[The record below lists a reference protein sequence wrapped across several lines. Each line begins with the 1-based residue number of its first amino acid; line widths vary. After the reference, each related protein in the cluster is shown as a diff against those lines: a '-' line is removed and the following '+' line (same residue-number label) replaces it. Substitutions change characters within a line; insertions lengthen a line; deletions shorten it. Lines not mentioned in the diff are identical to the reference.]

1 METLIA
7 FPETPEKAEAL
18 KSVMKALGVAY
29 EQEQDTTEYL
39 LSSDA
44 NRKRLEQS
52 IEEVK
57 EGKVVKVDLDQIW
70 K

>member
-18 KSVMKALGVAY
+18 KAVMKVLGVAY
-29 EQEQDTTEYL
+29 EQEQDATEYL
-39 LSSDA
+39 LSTKA
-44 NRKRLEQS
+44 NRERLEQS
-52 IEEVK
+52 ILEARN
-57 EGKVVKVDLDQIW
+57 GKVVKVDYDQIW